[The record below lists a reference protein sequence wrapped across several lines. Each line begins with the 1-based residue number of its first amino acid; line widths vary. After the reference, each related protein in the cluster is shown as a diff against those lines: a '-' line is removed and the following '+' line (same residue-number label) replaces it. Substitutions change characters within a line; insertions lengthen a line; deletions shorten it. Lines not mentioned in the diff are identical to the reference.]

1 MRTFYH
7 FIIIIFVIASL
18 FVVKDDAIIAYK
30 KIKSFAVE
38 SFYEISD
45 IYKNFLD
52 KNNIEYKKRG
62 LLDSIYREKVITDP
76 SLPGPL
82 KVSYGLLDKNGASS
96 ISLDR
101 DAVVLSTNNQRR
113 KETGLEDLIVNSK
126 LNLSANKKL
135 EDMFANNYF
144 EHLSPEGIGVSDL
157 GKIFEYDYI
166 LIGENLAM
174 GNFNNEDALLE
185 AWMSSEGHKAN
196 ILNTKYKE
204 IGVAVG
210 KGLYKGKEVWMAVQ
224 HFGVP
229 KEVCTSVS
237 EYLHGLI
244 NIKQQEISKT
254 ESDLIYRKANIDSG
268 IISNNGKTRS
278 EQIGE
283 YNEIINNYNE
293 MVLDLKQKINDYNIQ
308 ADKFNT
314 CVQGYIN

>member
-7 FIIIIFVIASL
+7 FIIIIFVIISL
-18 FVVKDDAIIAYK
+18 FVIKDDAIVAYK
-30 KIKSFAVE
+30 KIKSFAGE
-38 SFYEISD
+38 SFVVFSD

-52 KNNIEYKKRG
+52 KNNIEYKERG
-62 LLDSIYREKVITDP
+62 LLGGIYKEDVITDP
-76 SLPGPL
+76 NLPGPL
-82 KVSYGLLDKNGASS
+82 KVSSGLLDKNGASG

-101 DAVVLSTNNQRR
+101 DAVILATNNQRR
-113 KETGLEDLIVNSK
+113 KDSGLEDLVANSK

-157 GKIFEYDYI
+157 GEMFEYDYI

-174 GNFNNEDALLE
+174 GNFKDEDALLE
-185 AWMSSEGHKAN
+185 AWMSSEGHRAN

-210 KGLYKGKEVWMAVQ
+210 KGMYNGKELWMAVQ

-229 KEVCTSVS
+229 QEACPSVS

-254 ESDLIYRKANIDSG
+254 ENDLIYRKADIDSG

-278 EQIGE
+278 EQIAE
-283 YNEIINNYNE
+283 YNEIVNNYNE
-293 MVLDLKQKINDYNIQ
+293 MVLDLKQKISDYNNQ
-308 ADKFNT
+308 VDRFNT

>member
-7 FIIIIFVIASL
+7 FIIIIFVIISL
-18 FVVKDDAIIAYK
+18 FVIKDDAIVAYK
-30 KIKSFAVE
+30 KIKSFAGE
-38 SFYEISD
+38 SFVVFSD

-52 KNNIEYKKRG
+52 KNNIEYKERG
-62 LLDSIYREKVITDP
+62 LLGGIYKEDVITDP
-76 SLPGPL
+76 NLPGPL
-82 KVSYGLLDKNGASS
+82 KVSSGLLDKNGASG

-101 DAVVLSTNNQRR
+101 DAVILATNNQRR
-113 KETGLEDLIVNSK
+113 KDSGLEDLVANSK

-157 GKIFEYDYI
+157 GEMFEYDYI

-174 GNFNNEDALLE
+174 GNFKDENALLE
-185 AWMSSEGHKAN
+185 AWMSSEGHRAN

-210 KGLYKGKEVWMAVQ
+210 KGLYNGKEIWMAVQ

-229 KEVCTSVS
+229 QEACPSVN

-254 ESDLIYRKANIDSG
+254 ENDLIYRKADIDSG

-278 EQIGE
+278 EQITE
-283 YNEIINNYNE
+283 YNEIVNSYNE
-293 MVLDLKQKINDYNIQ
+293 MVLDLKQKISDYNNQ
-308 ADKFNT
+308 VDRFNT